1 MLLQWETSW
10 LKWLQSAEDATF
22 LLKTSR
28 VVAIILKIETMA
40 NLIQHSANVV
50 GVEFQS
56 GSLLVILAE
65 VGVEDDVK
73 KPPQMRPRKS
83 GWAKNGGFQQL

>member
-1 MLLQWETSW
+1 
-10 LKWLQSAEDATF
+10 
-22 LLKTSR
+22 
-28 VVAIILKIETMA
+28 MA

-65 VGVEDDVK
+65 VGIEDDVK
-73 KPPQMRPRKS
+73 KPPQMRPCKS